1 MEIKFGLISL
11 LKTIKLVLLVKLVY
25 NIFMKKI
32 RLNGK
37 YKDHICLIDDLD
49 FDKVKN
55 RVWHG
60 QCRKKGETVYA
71 LDGHRNLMHQVL
83 LGKKDGLTIDHIN
96 GNGLDNR
103 RKNLRFCT
111 QKQNSR
117 NNKRRKNLFSSKYKG
132 VYKKTY
138 KSGKMSWVA
147 SITVDNK
154 HIYLGTFENE
164 EHAGYAYNLGAKKYF
179 KEYAS
184 LNKLPKEKYSLPDKN
199 ERIKIRKNN
208 LLLKPTQKLITFNNE
223 THNIAEWAK
232 IKQIKPATL
241 QRRLALGWKIKDA
254 LNKPVQQH

>member
-1 MEIKFGLISL
+1 
-11 LKTIKLVLLVKLVY
+11 
-25 NIFMKKI
+25 MKKI

>member
-1 MEIKFGLISL
+1 
-11 LKTIKLVLLVKLVY
+11 VKLVY

-37 YKDHICLIDDLD
+37 HKDHICLVDDLD

-55 RVWHG
+55 KSWHG
-60 QCRKKGETVYA
+60 QCRSKGEMIYA

-83 LGKKDGLTIDHIN
+83 LGKKDGLIIDHIN

-111 QKQNSR
+111 KKENSR
-117 NNKRRKNLFSSKYKG
+117 NNQRRKDFFSSKYKG

-138 KSGKMSWVA
+138 KSGKVSWSVG
-147 SITVDNK
+147 ITVNNK
-154 HIYLGTFENE
+154 DIYLGTFENE
-164 EHAGYAYNLGAKKYF
+164 EHAGYAYNLAAKKYF

-184 LNKLPKEKYSLPDKN
+184 LNKLPKDKYNLPNKN
-199 ERIKIRKNN
+199 ERIKKSISN
-208 LLLKPTQKLITFNNE
+208 LLSKPTQKLITFNNE
-223 THNIAEWAK
+223 THNIAEWSK
-232 IKQIKPATL
+232 IKKIKSATL

>member
-1 MEIKFGLISL
+1 
-11 LKTIKLVLLVKLVY
+11 
-25 NIFMKKI
+25 MKKI

-60 QCRKKGETVYA
+60 QRRKKGETVYA

-117 NNKRRKNLFSSKYKG
+117 NNRRRKNFFSSKYKG

-184 LNKLPKEKYSLPDKN
+184 LNKLPKEKYNLPDKN